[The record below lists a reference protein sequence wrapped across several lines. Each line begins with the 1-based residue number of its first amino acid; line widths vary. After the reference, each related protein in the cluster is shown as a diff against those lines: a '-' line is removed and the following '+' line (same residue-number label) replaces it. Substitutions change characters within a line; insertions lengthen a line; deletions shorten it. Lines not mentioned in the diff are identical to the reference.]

1 MKPTEG
7 QISTR
12 QAVLLSSICLAIS
25 ITLSSPL
32 FYYTTLEIKQNLF
45 TDRLVKHKQRN
56 IVAFIILTKICFIFL
71 Q

>member
-1 MKPTEG
+1 VKPTEG

-12 QAVLLSSICLAIS
+12 QAVLQSAICLAIS

-45 TDRLVKHKQRN
+45 TDR
-56 IVAFIILTKICFIFL
+56 
-71 Q
+71 